1 MPDISRSGDL
11 AEFAH
16 PYALDA
22 LTEAER
28 RSVDALL
35 NRADEVDAASFRTTV
50 REIRETLATMTTVD
64 AQDAPAALEA
74 SIQQA
79 LDEQIATGT
88 SAERPGRAS
97 TTTSDRASGTTS
109 EQTSGMTS
117 EPSRG
122 IRSERAAA
130 MRSRRALG
138 WVAAAAAAAA
148 LVIGGFVVK
157 DLVQHRDSETLTAE
171 RIRTEG
177 DARTETAGLAGGGS
191 VTVDTSR
198 VLDAALVF
206 FDDVPAPS
214 PGRAYQLWLI
224 PAGGTPVSA
233 GVPETLPTE
242 SSPLLVRLGDARTLA
257 VSIEP
262 VGGSPQPTTDP
273 IVAVPLG

>member
-1 MPDISRSGDL
+1 MPDITRSGDL

-28 RSVDALL
+28 RSVEALL
-35 NRADEVDAASFRTTV
+35 SRADEVDAASFRATV
-50 REIRETLATMTTVD
+50 REIRETLATMTAVD

-74 SIQQA
+74 SIQRA
-79 LDEQIATGT
+79 LDEQIAAEAA
-88 SAERPGRAS
+88 AERSGRAP
-97 TTTSDRASGTTS
+97 
-109 EQTSGMTS
+109 GMTP
-117 EPSRG
+117 EPREG
-122 IRSERAAA
+122 IRPERAAA
-130 MRSRRALG
+130 LRSRRALG
-138 WVAAAAAAAA
+138 WLAAAAAVAA
-148 LVIGGFVVK
+148 LVIGGLVVK

-171 RIRTEG
+171 RIRTER

-206 FDDVPAPS
+206 FDGVPAPA

-224 PAGGTPVSA
+224 PEGGTPVSA

-242 SSPLLVRLGDARTLA
+242 NAPLLVRLGDARTLA

-273 IVAVPLG
+273 IVAVPLS